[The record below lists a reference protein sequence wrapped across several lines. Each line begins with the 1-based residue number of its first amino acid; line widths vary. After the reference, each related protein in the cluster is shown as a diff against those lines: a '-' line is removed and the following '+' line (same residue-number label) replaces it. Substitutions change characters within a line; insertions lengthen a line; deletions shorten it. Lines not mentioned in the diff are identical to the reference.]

1 MLKYIGIERH
11 KDKEYGL
18 LKMSLYFQTPD
29 IQHVCA
35 ATIRSYNSSPPIY
48 GDLNGQSPA

>member
-1 MLKYIGIERH
+1 MLKYIGMGRH

-18 LKMSLYFQTPD
+18 LKMALFSQTPD
-29 IQHVCA
+29 IQRVCT

-48 GDLNGQSPA
+48 GDLNGQSPV